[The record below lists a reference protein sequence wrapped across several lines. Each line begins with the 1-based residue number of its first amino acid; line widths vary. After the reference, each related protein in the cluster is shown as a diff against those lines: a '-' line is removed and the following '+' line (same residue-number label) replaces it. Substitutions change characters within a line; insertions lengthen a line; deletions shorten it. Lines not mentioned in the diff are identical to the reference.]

1 MMETWRHSAV
11 QTLGAMGDSALRVL
25 PALLTLALLL
35 AMGVALAWA
44 ASRVSVRLARAFDLD
59 RRAEAYGVGL
69 PPRREGVPRR
79 PSELL
84 GLAVFWGLLLLFAAL
99 AVDAMA
105 VPGTGRVTTLVLTW
119 LPTVIGALLIFVVG
133 WLMAN
138 FVAQGVLIGAVNAG
152 MPEGRLLAR
161 AVRWGLLLFAG
172 ATAITHLGVAKE
184 MVLVAFGLVFGG
196 LVFAAALAFGLG
208 GRHLAREIL
217 ERRLRGGGD
226 RPHPRET
233 LTHL

>member
-1 MMETWRHSAV
+1 MTDTWHDSLLR
-11 QTLGAMGDSALRVL
+11 TLGAMGSGLLHAL
-25 PALLTLALLL
+25 PGLLILLSLL
-35 AMGVALAWA
+35 AIGVALAWV
-44 ASRVSVRLARAFDLD
+44 ASSVTMRLARTFELD
-59 RRAEAYGVGL
+59 RRAEGYGVGL
-69 PPRREGVPRR
+69 PPLREGLPRR

-105 VPGTGRVTTLVLTW
+105 VPGTGRVTALILVW
-119 LPTVIGALLIFVVG
+119 LPTIIGALLIFLVG
-133 WLMAN
+133 WVVAN
-138 FVAQGVLIGAVNAG
+138 FMGQGVLIAAVNAG

-161 AVRWGLLLFAG
+161 AVRWGVLLFAG

-196 LVFAAALAFGLG
+196 LVFAASLAFGLG

-217 ERRLRGGGD
+217 ERRLRGGE

>member
-1 MMETWRHSAV
+1 MTDRWPDSLLRP
-11 QTLGAMGDSALRVL
+11 LGAIGDGLSRVL
-25 PALLTLALLL
+25 PAMLTLVALLAVGL
-35 AMGVALAWA
+35 VLAWA
-44 ASRVSVRLARAFDLD
+44 VSRVTVRLARAFDLD
-59 RRAEAYGVGL
+59 RRAEGYGVGL
-69 PPRREGVPRR
+69 PPRREGLPRR
-79 PSELL
+79 PSEML
-84 GLAVFWGLLLLFAAL
+84 GLAVFWGFLLLFAAL

-105 VPGTGRVTTLVLTW
+105 VPGTGRLTALILVW
-119 LPTVIGALLIFVVG
+119 LPTVIGALLIFLVG
-133 WLMAN
+133 WIAAN
-138 FVAQGVLIGAVNAG
+138 FVAQGVLITAVNAG

-161 AVRWGLLLFAG
+161 AVWWGVMLFAG
-172 ATAITHLGVAKE
+172 ATAITHVGVAKE

-196 LVFAAALAFGLG
+196 LVFAASLAFGLG